1 MRFYIS
7 LGQCARKTLDAFSES
22 KKQETKKQ
30 QEELNTRL
38 VIFRVGAL
46 ISRSG
51 RLVVIQTAV
60 ALTLARNKETPIILT
75 NDFPSHE
82 LPPVMPVLKSIH
94 IDDGFF
100 KKMLD
105 WPNAV
110 TNCYM
115 DRCLAARGQNK
126 ERRSQ
131 DALTNEKTKTVN

>member
-7 LGQCARKTLDAFSES
+7 LGQCARKTLDAFSDS
-22 KKQETKKQ
+22 KKQETKKKKK

-60 ALTLARNKETPIILT
+60 ALTLARNKETPIILE

-100 KKMLD
+100 
-105 WPNAV
+105 
-110 TNCYM
+110 
-115 DRCLAARGQNK
+115 
-126 ERRSQ
+126 
-131 DALTNEKTKTVN
+131 